1 MNCSHARRI
10 LYPAPGKAATTI
22 ETPAATEHLRECAL
36 CQSYFQTQAEWSRQ
50 LKEKAGIEPAPDPL
64 RERIAGM
71 IEQQRARRS
80 WHGTSLGRRRVLTAA
95 LVALVLLPAGWLA
108 YRFSSQRFFEGVCE
122 DHAKY
127 LNADSQVRSPDPSVI
142 ESWFRDK
149 TEFAVRVPAFER
161 ASLVGGRLCFLKKRK
176 AALIFYRKHDRTV
189 SLFQFNGAGLSLRAL
204 DRAVID
210 GVPIWRASFKG
221 YSLAAFQHRGLIY
234 VLVSDLRESELLEMA
249 SAAQMESRGY

>member
-1 MNCSHARRI
+1 MLEQHGA
-10 LYPAPGKAATTI
+10 
-22 ETPAATEHLRECAL
+22 
-36 CQSYFQTQAEWSRQ
+36 SRSQ
-50 LKEKAGIEPAPDPL
+50 
-64 RERIAGM
+64 
-71 IEQQRARRS
+71 
-80 WHGTSLGRRRVLTAA
+80 HGTFFRRRRVLTAA
-95 LVALVLLPAGWLA
+95 LVAVVLLPTGWLA
-108 YRFSSQRFFEGVCE
+108 YEVSSQRFFEHVCE

-149 TEFAVRVPAFER
+149 TEFGVRVPTFES

-189 SLFQFNGAGLSLRAL
+189 SLFQFNGSGLSLHSL

-221 YSLAAFQHRGLIY
+221 FSLAAFQHRGVIY

-249 SAAQMESRGY
+249 SAAQAESRGY